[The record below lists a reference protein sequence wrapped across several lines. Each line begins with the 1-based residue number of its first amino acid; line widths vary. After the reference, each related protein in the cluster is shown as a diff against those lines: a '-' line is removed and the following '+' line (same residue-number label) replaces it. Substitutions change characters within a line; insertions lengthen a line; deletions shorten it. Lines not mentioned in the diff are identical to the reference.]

1 MPAASF
7 YTLHH
12 LTIEAPGT
20 SLFEALAAHL
30 PDVTKTMA
38 REMIKAGVVTL
49 DGLPAREVKLKL
61 GATAVITVDLRH
73 GFKKALHARAH
84 GEVPIIRP
92 FNILYRD
99 DHLIIVDKVSGVLS
113 APPPGKG
120 LGEKPT
126 HEHVPA
132 MLRKVLKRQGNE
144 ADFIGMIH
152 RLDKDTSGCLV
163 FALTREAQRLI
174 SAQFAGSAA
183 GRTYRALVL
192 GGPRNDQDRLVG
204 RIGRGDD
211 GRRAIVDAQEDGKET
226 ITRFQVVRR
235 AGKGSELVVNLETGR
250 THQIRVALSD
260 IGCPV
265 LGDKVY
271 GPRVWPVDTP
281 RAPRLMLHAEKLEL
295 DHPKTGQRVIVS
307 APLPPEFAEVN
318 LG

>member
-1 MPAASF
+1 MPSASI
-7 YTLHH
+7 YTLHT
-12 LTIEAPGT
+12 LTIQAPGVP
-20 SLFEALAAHL
+20 LFEALAAHL
-30 PDVTKTMA
+30 PETTKTMA
-38 REMIKAGVVTL
+38 REIIKAALVTV
-49 DGLPAREVKLKL
+49 DDRPARDVKMQL
-61 GATAVITVDLRH
+61 GATAKVVVDLRH

-84 GEVPIIRP
+84 GEVRVIRP

-99 DHLIIVDKVSGVLS
+99 NHLIVVDKVSGVLS

-120 LGEKPT
+120 LGEKAT

-132 MLRKVLKRQGNE
+132 LLRKVLKRQGNE
-144 ADFIGMIH
+144 ADYIGMIH

-163 FALTREAQRLI
+163 FALSREAQRLI
-174 SAQFAGSAA
+174 STQFAGHAA

-192 GGPRNDQDRLVG
+192 GGPRKDEDTLVG

-211 GRRAIVDAQEDGKET
+211 GRRAMVEDEEGKET
-226 ITRFQVVRR
+226 ITRFKVVRR
-235 AGKGSELVVNLETGR
+235 GNKGSELVVNLETGR

-281 RAPRLMLHAEKLEL
+281 RSPRLMLHAERLEL
-295 DHPKTGQRVIVS
+295 DHPKTGVRVVVE
-307 APLPPEFAEVN
+307 APLPPEFAEVD